1 MLRTEDA
8 VAAES
13 TAGRAVGAL
22 QVAWA
27 DDSLALRVDVD
38 GLGTPRLS
46 CLGPAALSG
55 LAGGEDVKRGD
66 GMAGAGLP
74 LVDVVTAGT
83 GRSKS
88 SRRYAE
94 SVTGGRLRYVDHE
107 ERDDGPWHELRI
119 DLQDPA
125 SGLVAEVIYLVLVGT
140 GVLRARARLRNAG
153 ARPVTV
159 SSVTSFLA
167 PGLAGPGG
175 LLEEVD
181 LWWADN
187 EWLGEDRWHSRPFRD
202 ALPDLGLDTHAGTD
216 PRGMFGLTSEGSWPC
231 GTYLP
236 MGAAVNRRTGHTW
249 LWQVEHNGAWHWQ
262 VGEKMVAG
270 KRDAYLALLGPTDA
284 EHHWR
289 LTLAP
294 GESFETVPT
303 ALAVS
308 AESWEAAVG
317 ALTRYRRAARRPH
330 EDHRHLP
337 VIFNDYMNTVMGDPT
352 TERLLPLID
361 AAARAGAEYFVI
373 DAGWYASKDEH
384 WWDTVGA
391 WSPSVSRFPGGIE
404 EVLEHVREQGM
415 VPGLWLEPEV
425 VGAHSPV
432 ADELPIAAF
441 FQRDGERVVE
451 NGRYQLDFS
460 HPAAR
465 RHLDTVVDRL
475 VGDLGVG
482 YLKMDYNINIGPGT
496 DNGGGS
502 TGAGLL
508 AHNRAFLAWVNELL
522 DRHPGLTIESCAS
535 GAMRKDF
542 ATLSVFQLQSTS
554 DQQDYLLYPAIASAV
569 PVSVAPEQGAVWAYP
584 QPGWTSDAIAF
595 TMCNALLGR
604 VHLSGHLDNMSAAEL
619 RLVADAIGV
628 YKQLRSDLARAV
640 PFWPLGLPR
649 WDDVW
654 FALGMH
660 APEATY
666 VATWHR
672 GPIGRQ
678 AGGAQEPALLVPH
691 MRGKHASVEVLYP
704 AAGAGAEWHPQV
716 GELMVSLP
724 RVPSACL
731 VALRHPAR
739 PVSS

>member
-1 MLRTEDA
+1 M
-8 VAAES
+8 AAEK
-13 TAGRAVGAL
+13 TAGRAIGAL
-22 QVAWA
+22 QVAWT
-27 DDSLALRVDVD
+27 DGSLSLRVDVD
-38 GLGTPRLS
+38 ERGTPKVAR
-46 CLGPAALSG
+46 LGPVTFSG
-55 LAGGEDVKRGD
+55 PAGGQDAKGD
-66 GMAGAGLP
+66 GGVASARLP
-74 LVDVVTAGT
+74 LVDVVTAGA

-94 SVTGGRLRYVDHE
+94 SVTGGRLRYVAHE

-119 DLQDPA
+119 ELDDPA
-125 SGLVAEVIYLVLVGT
+125 SGLGAEVVYRVLVGT
-140 GVLRARARLRNAG
+140 GVLRSWTRLHNPG
-153 ARPVTV
+153 PRPVTV

-175 LLEEVD
+175 LLDEVD

-202 ALPDLGLDTHAGTD
+202 ALPDLGLEAHAGTD

-262 VGEKMVAG
+262 VGEKAIAG
-270 KRDAYLALLGPTDA
+270 RRDGYLALLGPTDT

-294 GESFETVPT
+294 GDSFETVPA

-308 AESWEAAVG
+308 ADGLEAAVG
-317 ALTRYRRAARRPH
+317 ALTNYRRAARRPH
-330 EDHRHLP
+330 EDHRRLP

-373 DAGWYASKDEH
+373 DAGWYAGRGEH

-391 WSPSVSRFPGGIE
+391 WSPSKSRFPGGIE
-404 EVLEHVREQGM
+404 EVLGRVRDRGM

-425 VGAHSPV
+425 VGVKSPV
-432 ADELPIAAF
+432 AGELPAAAF
-441 FQRDGERVVE
+441 FQRSGERVVE

-465 RHLDTVVDRL
+465 QHLDTVVDHL

-496 DNGGGS
+496 DNVGGS
-502 TGAGLL
+502 AGAGLL
-508 AHNRAFLAWVNELL
+508 AHNRAFLGWVSGLL

-554 DQQDYLLYPAIASAV
+554 DQQDFLLYPAIASAV
-569 PVSVAPEQGAVWAYP
+569 PMSVAPEQGAVWAYP

-604 VHLSGHLDNMSAAEL
+604 VHLSGHLDKMSAPEL
-619 RLVADAIGV
+619 QLVAEAIGV
-628 YKQLRSDLARAV
+628 YKQVRSDLARAV

-649 WDDVW
+649 WDDPW
-654 FALGMH
+654 FALGMRT
-660 APEATY
+660 PEVTY
-666 VATWHR
+666 VVSWHR

-678 AGGAQEPALLVPH
+678 ASRQASEAEEPALLVQH
-691 MRGKHASVEVLYP
+691 LKGKHASAEVLYP
-704 AAGAGAEWHPQV
+704 TAGAGVEWHPPA
-716 GELMVSLP
+716 GELTVRLP

-731 VALRHPAR
+731 VALRHSAR
-739 PVSS
+739 SSS